1 VGSVRALDWLCAEH
15 DAYRWLRGGVSVNY
29 HTLADFR
36 VGHGEVLDEL
46 LTKSVAALI
55 AEGLVSLERV
65 AQDGKRVRASAGSS
79 SFRRRPT
86 LERALAGAKQQVE
99 ALRQE
104 LESQPETSSK
114 RQHAAR
120 ERAVLERQERVSP
133 KPCRSL
139 KSLKSIVRSKP
150 ASTTKKNATNPHG
163 ARPPIPKRSG

>member
-1 VGSVRALDWLCAEH
+1 M
-15 DAYRWLRGGVSVNY
+15 RGPWIGYVQNTMPTGGYVAGSVNY

-36 VGHGEVLDEL
+36 VAHGEVLDEL

-79 SFRRRPT
+79 SFRRRPK
-86 LERALAGAKQQVE
+86 LEQALAEAKQQVE

-104 LESQPETSSK
+104 LETQPEATSK

-120 ERAVLERQERVSP
+120 ERAVRERQERVAQA
-133 KPCRSL
+133 L
-139 KSLKSIVRSKP
+139 H
-150 ASTTKKNATNPHG
+150 ATNPHEP
-163 ARPPIPKRSG
+163 RPPIPKRLG